1 MGTSKIVK
9 MNGSVEERGQN
20 SSAEGPI
27 NFLRIR
33 HVKIVIFFKSQ
44 ISVLRA
50 NFFYS

>member
-20 SSAEGPI
+20 SSAQGPI

-33 HVKIVIFFKSQ
+33 HVKIVIFLNRRL
-44 ISVLRA
+44 VC
-50 NFFYS
+50 